1 MYGTKQ
7 AISNL
12 ELWPCLISYHVRSMV
27 AFTLA
32 NPDGGQGVQ
41 LSPGKSQMVIDFQK
55 EYEYEAPSRG
65 RSYLNYLM
73 TYIKRGI
80 QHLFY

>member
-1 MYGTKQ
+1 MLDKLLCTFNGGFY
-7 AISNL
+7 
-12 ELWPCLISYHVRSMV
+12 
-27 AFTLA
+27 TLS

-55 EYEYEAPSRG
+55 EYEHEAPSRG

-73 TYIKRGI
+73 TYIKRDI
-80 QHLFY
+80 QHLFYKRDKYNIKQFLAH